1 MGYAFNSTLI
11 NVWNR
16 LFVLCLLINY
26 SLYCIYVSDKKC
38 IRFFWDRKLIEFF
51 DQMTIIRYFIA
62 WTTQK
67 RVSSS
72 CRTCCLKLNLQCAF
86 LNYQKLKVI
95 RWPYIMIGV
104 VLILSNIINFCT
116 RLRIPISYY

>member
-38 IRFFWDRKLIEFF
+38 IRFFWDRKLIE
-51 DQMTIIRYFIA
+51 YFLSGA
-62 WTTQK
+62 PGGGGHTGGEDGWQAVPSRPARGT
-67 RVSSS
+67 
-72 CRTCCLKLNLQCAF
+72 F
-86 LNYQKLKVI
+86 EKV
-95 RWPYIMIGV
+95 
-104 VLILSNIINFCT
+104 NI
-116 RLRIPISYY
+116 PVPEKDPP

>member
-51 DQMTIIRYFIA
+51 DQMTIIRYFIVC
-62 WTTQK
+62 TTEK
-67 RVSSS
+67 RVTLS
-72 CRTCCLKLNLQCAF
+72 CRTWLFEIEFTMCF
-86 LNYQKLKVI
+86 LELPKTKGDKMAIYNDWCGI
-95 RWPYIMIGV
+95 DSI
-104 VLILSNIINFCT
+104 
-116 RLRIPISYY
+116 